1 MAKAKWA
8 VVNPSQGSGNAT
20 VNVSSNAPHTGRN
33 VRTTVL
39 TITAANVEAKTVNVT
54 QQGKPAYV
62 DTIDTATAE
71 KGGQNVTISGK
82 SNAAKLTFSLGTGNL
97 AITLPNQYTAG
108 GVKTNNGS
116 AISGDPG
123 AFAEYDFSIVVNV
136 PANTSTGE
144 LTRQVTVTD
153 GEGHTDTCIITQTA
167 GDASL
172 TVSKTAIES
181 RRVALSQIPAFSFI
195 YSVIIDLP
203 LPRQISSYI
212 ILNA

>member
-1 MAKAKWA
+1 MAKASWA

-20 VNVSSNAPHTGRN
+20 VNVSSNTPHTGRN

-39 TITAANVEAKTVNVT
+39 TITAADVDAKTVNVT

-82 SNAAKLTFSLGTGNL
+82 SNAAKLTFSLGSGNL
-97 AITLPNQYTAG
+97 TITLPTQYTAG
-108 GVKTNNGS
+108 GVKTNNGT

-123 AFAEYDFSIVVNV
+123 ASAEYDFSIVVNV

-144 LTRQVTVTD
+144 LTRQIVVTD
-153 GEGHTDTCIITQTA
+153 GAGHTDTCVITQTA
-167 GDASL
+167 GDATL
-172 TVSKTAIES
+172 VVSKTSIELAYTGEA
-181 RRVALSQIPAFSFI
+181 VSFEVT
-195 YSVIIDLP
+195 SNTNW
-203 LPRQISSYI
+203 RIS
-212 ILNA
+212 